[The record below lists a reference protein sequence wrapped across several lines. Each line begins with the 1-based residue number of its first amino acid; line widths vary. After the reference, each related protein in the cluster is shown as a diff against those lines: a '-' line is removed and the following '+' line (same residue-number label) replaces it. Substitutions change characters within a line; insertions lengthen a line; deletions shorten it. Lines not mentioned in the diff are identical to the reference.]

1 MLYHAW
7 QQSAGGSFTGWS
19 SLGGPITGGPLAAR
33 WPDGRLEV
41 FVFGWDNSGGGA
53 LYHMWQGCSFN
64 CGWSSFSDLGGQW
77 TPPPPA

>member
-53 LYHMWQGCSFN
+53 CTT
-64 CGWSSFSDLGGQW
+64 CGRGAASTAAG
-77 TPPPPA
+77 